1 MLCQVPFAQEKIAR
15 PHRVFAHGEAF
26 LLQIADGA
34 LQCKQNAP
42 VETLLCRRPDGIH
55 AGVRAVRLD
64 HIRKIDDFLQCRH
77 IGFSGRVIRNRAA
90 NCLAFAEQRSRNRRA
105 CFGVQKLPENLKV
118 FGKKWTT
125 YRYDGIAISGAQLG
139 LDAAFYEALPHTDG
153 AVNLVMLHGGIG
165 TACGEDMINLN
176 LLKNRGIDYLAL
188 GHIHSYQTGPLDET
202 GSYCYPGCLEGRGF
216 DECGEKGF
224 VLLTV
229 EDGSVAHEFVP
240 FSARQLHRVPVDITG
255 LTQNAQIA
263 QRMKEQARGLSPEDM
278 VEFLLTGESD
288 PTADISAPYLQ
299 QTLQGSFFFVK
310 VKDESHLALDADAY
324 RNDVSLKG
332 EFIRQVLASE
342 LTDADKAAVIRA
354 GLQAL
359 SGEEISL

>member
-1 MLCQVPFAQEKIAR
+1 MKLIHCADIHLDSPMQTHMTAQQASVRNTEMLQSFVRLTEFAQERA
-15 PHRVFAHGEAF
+15 
-26 LLQIADGA
+26 
-34 LQCKQNAP
+34 
-42 VETLLCRRPDGIH
+42 
-55 AGVRAVRLD
+55 VRAVLIAGDLFDGARVRARTVDALLAA
-64 HIRKIDDFLQCRH
+64 IRRTPEVDYLYLPGNHDE
-77 IGFSGRVIRNRAA
+77 AA
-90 NCLAFAEQRSRNRRA
+90 NAFCDCA
-105 CFGVQKLPENLKV
+105 LPENLKV

-125 YRYDGIAISGAQLG
+125 YRYDGIVISGAQLG
-139 LDAAFYEALPHTDG
+139 LDAALPHTDG

-263 QRMKEQARGLSPEDM
+263 QRMKEQSLGLSPEDM
-278 VEFLLTGESD
+278 AEFLLTGESD

>member
-1 MLCQVPFAQEKIAR
+1 MKLIHCADIHLDSPMQTHMTAQQASVRNTEMLQSFVRLTEFAQERA
-15 PHRVFAHGEAF
+15 
-26 LLQIADGA
+26 
-34 LQCKQNAP
+34 
-42 VETLLCRRPDGIH
+42 
-55 AGVRAVRLD
+55 VRAVLIAGDLFDGARVRARTVDALLAA
-64 HIRKIDDFLQCRH
+64 IRRTPEVDYLYLPGNHDE
-77 IGFSGRVIRNRAA
+77 AA
-90 NCLAFAEQRSRNRRA
+90 NAFCDCA
-105 CFGVQKLPENLKV
+105 LPENLKV

-139 LDAAFYEALPHTDG
+139 LDAALPHTDG

-310 VKDESHLALDADAY
+310 VKDEIHLALDADAY

>member
-1 MLCQVPFAQEKIAR
+1 ML
-15 PHRVFAHGEAF
+15 
-26 LLQIADGA
+26 
-34 LQCKQNAP
+34 
-42 VETLLCRRPDGIH
+42 T
-55 AGVRAVRLD
+55 
-64 HIRKIDDFLQCRH
+64 IRKISKTFNPGTTDAKKALDDLSFH
-77 IGFSGRVIRNRAA
+77 AEKGDFVTIIGANGAGKSTLFNAIAGSFITDSGEILLDGEDISLMPEFKRAKKIGRLFQDPMRGSA
-90 NCLAFAEQRSRNRRA
+90 PGMTIE
-105 CFGVQKLPENLKV
+105 ENLALAA
-118 FGKKWTT
+118 GKGGWLHRLTKQEKKQLRERVALLGMGLEDRMSQPVGLLSGGQRQALTLMMAT
-125 YRYDGIAISGAQLG
+125 YNPPKL
-139 LDAAFYEALPHTDG
+139 
-153 AVNLVMLHGGIG
+153 
-165 TACGEDMINLN
+165 
-176 LLKNRGIDYLAL
+176 
-188 GHIHSYQTGPLDET
+188 
-202 GSYCYPGCLEGRGF
+202 
-216 DECGEKGF
+216 
-224 VLLTV
+224 LLTV

-263 QRMKEQARGLSPEDM
+263 QRMKEQSLGLSPEDM

>member
-1 MLCQVPFAQEKIAR
+1 MQ
-15 PHRVFAHGEAF
+15 
-26 LLQIADGA
+26 
-34 LQCKQNAP
+34 
-42 VETLLCRRPDGIH
+42 
-55 AGVRAVRLD
+55 
-64 HIRKIDDFLQCRH
+64 
-77 IGFSGRVIRNRAA
+77 
-90 NCLAFAEQRSRNRRA
+90 
-105 CFGVQKLPENLKV
+105 
-118 FGKKWTT
+118 
-125 YRYDGIAISGAQLG
+125 YDGIAISGAQLG

-153 AVNLVMLHGGIG
+153 AVNLVMLHGEIG
-165 TACGEDMINLN
+165 TACAEDVINLK

-263 QRMKEQARGLSPEDM
+263 QRMREQARGLSPEDM

>member
-1 MLCQVPFAQEKIAR
+1 MKLIHCADVHLDSPMQTHMTAQQASVRNTEMLQSFLRLTEFAQER
-15 PHRVFAHGEAF
+15 S
-26 LLQIADGA
+26 
-34 LQCKQNAP
+34 
-42 VETLLCRRPDGIH
+42 
-55 AGVRAVRLD
+55 VRAVLIAGDFFDGARVRARTVDALLAA
-64 HIRKIDDFLQCRH
+64 IRRTPEIDYLYLPGNHDE
-77 IGFSGRVIRNRAA
+77 AA
-90 NCLAFAEQRSRNRRA
+90 NAFCDCA
-105 CFGVQKLPENLKV
+105 LPENLKV
-118 FGKKWTT
+118 FGRTWTT

-139 LDAAFYEALPHTDG
+139 SDEAFYAALPHADG
-153 AVNLVMLHGGIG
+153 AVNLVMLHGEIG
-165 TACGEDMINLN
+165 TACGEDRINLN

-188 GHIHSYQTGPLDET
+188 GHIHSYQTGKLAGG

-229 EDGSVAHEFVP
+229 EDGSVSQEFVP
-240 FSARQLHRVPVDITG
+240 FSARQLHRVTTDITG

-263 QRMKEQARGLSPEDM
+263 QRMKEQSRGLSPEDM

-299 QTLQGSFFFVK
+299 QTMQGSFFFVK
-310 VKDESHLALDADAY
+310 VKDESRMALDPDAY
-324 RNDVSLKG
+324 RGDVSLKG

-342 LTDADKAAVIRA
+342 LEDADKAAVIRA

-359 SGEEISL
+359 MGEEIAL

>member
-1 MLCQVPFAQEKIAR
+1 M
-15 PHRVFAHGEAF
+15 
-26 LLQIADGA
+26 
-34 LQCKQNAP
+34 
-42 VETLLCRRPDGIH
+42 RR
-55 AGVRAVRLD
+55 
-64 HIRKIDDFLQCRH
+64 
-77 IGFSGRVIRNRAA
+77 
-90 NCLAFAEQRSRNRRA
+90 
-105 CFGVQKLPENLKV
+105 
-118 FGKKWTT
+118 
-125 YRYDGIAISGAQLG
+125 
-139 LDAAFYEALPHTDG
+139 
-153 AVNLVMLHGGIG
+153 
-165 TACGEDMINLN
+165 
-176 LLKNRGIDYLAL
+176 
-188 GHIHSYQTGPLDET
+188 
-202 GSYCYPGCLEGRGF
+202 
-216 DECGEKGF
+216 KGF

>member
-1 MLCQVPFAQEKIAR
+1 MKLIHCADIHLDSPMQTHMTAQQASVRNTEMLQSFVRLTEFAQERA
-15 PHRVFAHGEAF
+15 
-26 LLQIADGA
+26 
-34 LQCKQNAP
+34 
-42 VETLLCRRPDGIH
+42 
-55 AGVRAVRLD
+55 VRAVLIAGDLFDGARVRARTVDALLAA
-64 HIRKIDDFLQCRH
+64 IRRTPEVDYLYLPGNHDE
-77 IGFSGRVIRNRAA
+77 AA
-90 NCLAFAEQRSRNRRA
+90 NAFCDCA
-105 CFGVQKLPENLKV
+105 LPGNLKL
-118 FGKKWTT
+118 FGKTWSTVQ
-125 YRYDGIAISGAQLG
+125 YDGIAISSAQIGA
-139 LDAAFYEALPHTDG
+139 DAALYETLPHTDG
-153 AVNLVMLHGGIG
+153 AVNLVMLHGEIG
-165 TACGEDMINLN
+165 TACAEDVINLK

-188 GHIHSYQTGPLDET
+188 GHLHTYQTGRLSD
-202 GSYCYPGCLEGRGF
+202 GGIYCYPGCLEGRGF
-216 DECGEKGF
+216 DECGKKGF

-263 QRMKEQARGLSPEDM
+263 QRMKEQSLGLSPEDM

>member
-1 MLCQVPFAQEKIAR
+1 MKLIHCADIHLDSPMQTHMTAQQASVRNTEMLQSFVRLTEFAQERA
-15 PHRVFAHGEAF
+15 
-26 LLQIADGA
+26 
-34 LQCKQNAP
+34 
-42 VETLLCRRPDGIH
+42 
-55 AGVRAVRLD
+55 VRAVLIAGDLFDGARVRARTVDALLAA
-64 HIRKIDDFLQCRH
+64 IRRTPEVDE
-77 IGFSGRVIRNRAA
+77 AA
-90 NCLAFAEQRSRNRRA
+90 NAFCDCA
-105 CFGVQKLPENLKV
+105 LPENLKV
-118 FGKKWTT
+118 FEKKWTT

-139 LDAAFYEALPHTDG
+139 LDAAFYETLPHTDG

-165 TACGEDMINLN
+165 TACGEDMINLK

-255 LTQNAQIA
+255 LTQNAKIA
-263 QRMKEQARGLSPEDM
+263 QRMKEQSRGPSPEDL

>member
-1 MLCQVPFAQEKIAR
+1 MVL
-15 PHRVFAHGEAF
+15 H
-26 LLQIADGA
+26 AD
-34 LQCKQNAP
+34 
-42 VETLLCRRPDGIH
+42 VD
-55 AGVRAVRLD
+55 GVRRYNAVPRGE
-64 HIRKIDDFLQCRH
+64 IAE
-77 IGFSGRVIRNRAA
+77 SG
-90 NCLAFAEQRSRNRRA
+90 L
-105 CFGVQKLPENLKV
+105 
-118 FGKKWTT
+118 
-125 YRYDGIAISGAQLG
+125 
-139 LDAAFYEALPHTDG
+139 
-153 AVNLVMLHGGIG
+153 
-165 TACGEDMINLN
+165 
-176 LLKNRGIDYLAL
+176 DYLAL
-188 GHIHSYQTGPLDET
+188 GHVHGFSGIQKLWNTT
-202 GSYCYPGCLEGRGF
+202 WAYPGCPEGRGF
-216 DECGEKGF
+216 DECGKKGF

-263 QRMKEQARGLSPEDM
+263 QRMKEQSLGLSPEDM

-288 PTADISAPYLQ
+288 PTADISASYLQ